1 MSTGFVMIL
10 LFVLSEVAGVAI
22 GHWFY
27 HLFLKAVP
35 QAALSQLTTS
45 NARYFHWLYG
55 AGVGVVLF
63 LWTLLGMTV
72 SKMQQAMKPKTGA

>member
-1 MSTGFVMIL
+1 MKKYCAL
-10 LFVLSEVAGVAI
+10 LQLIAGMLAGVAI